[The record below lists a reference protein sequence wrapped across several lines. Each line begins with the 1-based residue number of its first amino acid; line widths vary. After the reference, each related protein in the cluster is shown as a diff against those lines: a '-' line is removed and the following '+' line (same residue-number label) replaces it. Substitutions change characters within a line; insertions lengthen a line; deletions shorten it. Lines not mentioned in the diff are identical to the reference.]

1 MPGLAAISATLPAS
15 ISAASSG
22 VTSSAAT
29 STRGARFKRSRVLTA
44 ASSPPPVTSGG
55 LPSKLTRIGKVRNR
69 LSSYRHAFRRLIGEA
84 LRRKLDFEP
93 VEFFRH
99 DDLAAKPRA
108 LIDVEGAVEHLE
120 LFAAR
125 GAEFSHPILADPDM
139 ARGAGASAAAL
150 GLDRQAPIADHLHDA
165 PAFERLKAMSRA
177 IGQTQVEEHVRPP
190 CAKLLK
196 PANSLEYSEKSF
208 SQTGSYS
215 KKTQNRFDWAYLIVF
230 FCAIGIRRNVSIGPM
245 DHREKSLPCLRFR
258 AAGF

>member
-55 LPSKLTRIGKVRNR
+55 LPSKLTRIGKVRHR
-69 LSSYRHAFRRLIGEA
+69 LSSTGHAFRRLIGEA
-84 LRRKLDFEP
+84 LRRKLNFEP

-99 DDLAAKPRA
+99 NDLAAKPRA
-108 LIDVEGAVEHLE
+108 LVDVEGAIEHLE

-125 GAEFSHPILADPDM
+125 GVEFRHPVLADPDM
-139 ARGAGASAAAL
+139 ARGAGASAAGL
-150 GLDRQAPIADHLHDA
+150 GLDREAPIADHLHDA
-165 PAFERLKAMSRA
+165 PTFERLKAVSRA

-190 CAKLLK
+190 CAQPLK
-196 PANSLEYSEKSF
+196 PANCPKCSEKSF
-208 SQTGSYS
+208 PQKGLRFE
-215 KKTQNRFDWAYLIVF
+215 KTQNRF
-230 FCAIGIRRNVSIGPM
+230 
-245 DHREKSLPCLRFR
+245 H
-258 AAGF
+258 